1 MKQPVFHFEPFSR
14 KQRQILNWWCDDS
27 PVKNHDGI
35 IADGAIRSG
44 KSLSMS
50 LSFVLWAM
58 TRFNNQNFAMCGKT
72 GGSFRRNVLGSL
84 KVMLTGRGYKVN
96 DSRSEN
102 LLTVQSGDRL
112 NYFYIFGGRDERS
125 QDLIQGITLAGV
137 FLDEVA
143 LMPESFVN
151 QATGRCSVDGSA
163 MWFNCN
169 PSFPSHWFKKQWVD
183 KHDDKNLLFLHFT
196 MDDNL
201 SLSESVKK
209 RYESMYTGVFYDRY
223 IRGLW
228 VLAEGIIYPMY
239 KEAIETPPEG
249 NAEQYVLSLD
259 YGTQNA
265 FAALLWGKYGGVW
278 YAIKEYYYSGRDEK
292 AQKTDEEYAKDLD
305 EFTKDIPMP
314 LKVIIDP
321 SAASFITLLRKRKFG
336 DIRRYRVVPA
346 DNAVLDGI
354 RESATAMQ
362 LGKIK
367 ISPKCTA
374 WRKEAEGYVWDDKAT
389 EDRPVKV
396 NDHAMD
402 AMRYF
407 VKTMRIAVPK
417 NRLPSLLY
425 GDYG

>member
-1 MKQPVFHFEPFSR
+1 
-14 KQRQILNWWCDDS
+14 
-27 PVKNHDGI
+27 
-35 IADGAIRSG
+35 
-44 KSLSMS
+44 
-50 LSFVLWAM
+50 
-58 TRFNNQNFAMCGKT
+58 MCGKT
-72 GGSFRRNVLGSL
+72 VGSFRRNVLGWL
-84 KVMLTGRGYKVN
+84 KLMLAGRGYKTE

-102 LLTVQSGDRL
+102 MLIVRRGATV

-169 PSFPSHWFKKQWVD
+169 PSSPSHWFKTEWVD
-183 KHDDKNLLFLHFT
+183 KADKKNLLYLHFT

-201 SLSESVKK
+201 SLSKAVKD
-209 RYESMYTGVFYDRY
+209 RYEQMYSGVFYDRY

-228 VLAEGIIYPMY
+228 MLAEGVIYPMY
-239 KEAIETPPEG
+239 KDAVETPP
-249 NAEQYVLSLD
+249 NDKAEQYILSLD

-265 FAALLWGKYGGVW
+265 FAALLWGKYGAIW
-278 YAIKEYYYSGRDEK
+278 YAVKEYYYSGRDEK
-292 AQKTDEEYAKDLD
+292 MQKTDEEYAQALD
-305 EFTKDIPMP
+305 AFVDIEGYSQP

-321 SAASFITLLRKRKFG
+321 SAASFITLLRKRKHPNG
-336 DIRRYRVVPA
+336 MNKYRVIPA

-362 LGKIK
+362 TGKIK
-367 ISPKCTA
+367 ISPVCKA
-374 WRKEAEGYVWDDKAT
+374 WRKEAEGYVWDEKSAEDK
-389 EDRPVKV
+389 PVKV

-417 NRLPSLLY
+417 APYHSIFE
-425 GDYG
+425 G